1 MGMIKTGRLYAEKFM
16 LKASARGKPLIAFI
30 TIHTLQNSAESNH
43 FNYQLHTLDFEVIFI
58 CRQKYNKKSTLG
70 LPGLL
75 NIQHAL
81 YLYFTSSSF

>member
-16 LKASARGKPLIAFI
+16 LKASTCGKPLIAFI
-30 TIHTLQNSAESNH
+30 TIHTLQNSAETNH

-70 LPGLL
+70 LPCLRKM
-75 NIQHAL
+75 QHAI
-81 YLYFTSSSF
+81 YLHFTTCSF